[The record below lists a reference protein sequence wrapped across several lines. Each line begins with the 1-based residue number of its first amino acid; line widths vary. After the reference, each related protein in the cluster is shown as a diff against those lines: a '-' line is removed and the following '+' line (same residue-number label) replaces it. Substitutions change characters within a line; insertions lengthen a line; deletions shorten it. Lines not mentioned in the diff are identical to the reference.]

1 MRGQWTHTFPA
12 DVGFVYDNDFIKVA
26 KLREP
31 INNTALVTTFMRE
44 LSTVTSLIPYIT
56 VSSIYASFRQSLQ
69 IFKIKILL
77 AILPYLRGLAFD
89 FASTS
94 Q

>member
-1 MRGQWTHTFPA
+1 VRGQWTLTLPA
-12 DVGFVYDNDFIKVA
+12 DVGFVCDNDFVKVA

-56 VSSIYASFRQSLQ
+56 VFSIYASFRESLQ

-77 AILPYLRGLAFD
+77 AILPYLWGLAFD